1 MKLDIDAVRPGEV
14 LVLTVPEGLPG
25 WQAQDLLRTVRARLE
40 DVPGIRV
47 LVIGGGITAEVLTP
61 ERGDAVPG
69 HLDMP
74 GIEWHPAC
82 CGVLGI

>member
-1 MKLDIDAVRPGEV
+1 MIDTKKVRPGEV
-14 LVLTVPEGLPG
+14 LVLTVPEGVPG
-25 WQAQDLLRTVRARLE
+25 WQAQDLLRSVRARLE

-61 ERGDAVPG
+61 ERGDAVPA

-74 GIEWHPAC
+74 GVEWHPA
-82 CGVLGI
+82 VSHVA